1 MPLPELKG
9 LTSHQTVRGARRI
22 SRKVNAKDTTKRNNA
37 ANKSPSGIK
46 NTRVASLETHLIPI
60 IKKLRD
66 RKQIK
71 TKFINKSNLSQG
83 EVVRN
88 PNSANSTYLSS
99 TVIPEDDVL
108 LILRRGEAGE
118 PSVTP
123 GHVARTT
130 GVHEPYV
137 LQASSVLLSKRKKSG
152 QMARHW
158 G

>member
-1 MPLPELKG
+1 MPLPELRG
-9 LTSHQTVRGARRI
+9 LTSHQTVRSARRR
-22 SRKVNAKDTTKRNNA
+22 SREVNAKHTTKRNNV
-37 ANKSPSGIK
+37 ANKIPSRIK
-46 NTRVASLETHLIPI
+46 NTRETSLETNLIPI
-60 IKKLRD
+60 IKKLQN

-71 TKFINKSNLSQG
+71 TKFINKGNLSQG

-99 TVIPEDDVL
+99 AVIPEDDVL
-108 LILRRGEAGE
+108 LVLRRGEAGE

-137 LQASSVLLSKRKKSG
+137 LQASSVLLSKKRKSG

>member
-1 MPLPELKG
+1 
-9 LTSHQTVRGARRI
+9 
-22 SRKVNAKDTTKRNNA
+22 
-37 ANKSPSGIK
+37 
-46 NTRVASLETHLIPI
+46 PI

-71 TKFINKSNLSQG
+71 TKFVNQGNLSQG

-99 TVIPEDDVL
+99 AIIPEGDILFVL
-108 LILRRGEAGE
+108 HRGEAGE
-118 PSVTP
+118 PSVTS

-137 LQASSVLLSKRKKSG
+137 LQASSVLLSKKRKSG

>member
-1 MPLPELKG
+1 M
-9 LTSHQTVRGARRI
+9 
-22 SRKVNAKDTTKRNNA
+22 TKMNNA
-37 ANKSPSGIK
+37 ANKFPSGIK
-46 NTRVASLETHLIPI
+46 NPRATSLETYLIPI
-60 IKKLRD
+60 IKKLQN

-71 TKFINKSNLSQG
+71 TKFINKGNLSQG

-99 TVIPEDDVL
+99 AVIPEDDVL
-108 LILRRGEAGE
+108 LVLRRGEAGE

-130 GVHEPYV
+130 GIHEPYV
-137 LQASSVLLSKRKKSG
+137 LQASSVLLSRKKMSG